1 MSGGEGYREA
11 TLGLPRVEDDRS
23 VADMKGLQ
31 DERWDAKS
39 GLKPASLSVLSMLRN
54 KGDAASSD
62 NGLGRVLRL
71 E

>member
-1 MSGGEGYREA
+1 
-11 TLGLPRVEDDRS
+11 
-23 VADMKGLQ
+23 MKGLQ